1 MRKKHAPYTKFKR
14 LLASRGITY
23 KEVAKVIHTTEATVM
38 CKINGDSDFYIS
50 EMRAICATFGFDMSI
65 FLRTMLRKKEQGEP
79 R

>member
-1 MRKKHAPYTKFKR
+1 MAKKHAPYTKFKR
-14 LLASRGITY
+14 LLAARGITY

-65 FLRTMLRKKEQGEP
+65 FFADDVA
-79 R
+79 